1 MGCGSGATSEL
12 VQGVLLTMQQL
23 FSNIKL
29 PLDMLKQVLSF
40 VCDPLVKMWLILT
53 NIDFEFEMILSM
65 QVVFLAT

>member
-29 PLDMLKQVLSF
+29 PLDMLKQVLGF
-40 VCDPLVKMWLILT
+40 VCDPLGKDVAHLT
-53 NIDFEFEMILSM
+53 NIEFEFEMILSM

>member
-40 VCDPLVKMWLILT
+40 VCDPLGKNVAYHKY
-53 NIDFEFEMILSM
+53 
-65 QVVFLAT
+65 